1 MLPESCCRSASFL
14 PAFFSAYFFLSRII
28 RGSEWIAR
36 IFRSFFF
43 FFLFPSSA
51 HSSAKG
57 TIEILSFD
65 NESSSNYF
73 PSIRKI
79 NERKKRNKTLTRFF
93 RAFVSKGAG
102 VNGRTKSEASGWR
115 AVEWQKED
123 SPLSLGPSLGPVNF
137 SSRVLSSR
145 ESLLSSGESIC
156 FSTTGR
162 SIFFLVPKSSVSRHF
177 EEESWKKIRPISI
190 NFSNDNYHPSRN
202 TFIPNLYKYRNVFPS
217 RKRVFVSYETF
228 QVSSYDIPR
237 NESTKVVVVIVATVV
252 IVVVMVVVV
261 VIRYRCEKKHY
272 FYARI
277 TRTAKK
283 RKGTVYQPRF
293 SH

>member
-1 MLPESCCRSASFL
+1 M
-14 PAFFSAYFFLSRII
+14 
-28 RGSEWIAR
+28 
-36 IFRSFFF
+36 
-43 FFLFPSSA
+43 
-51 HSSAKG
+51 
-57 TIEILSFD
+57 
-65 NESSSNYF
+65 
-73 PSIRKI
+73 
-79 NERKKRNKTLTRFF
+79 RFF

-202 TFIPNLYKYRNVFPS
+202 TFIPNLYKYRNVFPLAN
-217 RKRVFVSYETF
+217 VFSYPTKLSKFPVTIFHETNP
-228 QVSSYDIPR
+228 PR
-237 NESTKVVVVIVATVV
+237 
-252 IVVVMVVVV
+252 
-261 VIRYRCEKKHY
+261 
-272 FYARI
+272 
-277 TRTAKK
+277 
-283 RKGTVYQPRF
+283 
-293 SH
+293 

>member
-1 MLPESCCRSASFL
+1 MDREDISFL
-14 PAFFSAYFFLSRII
+14 
-28 RGSEWIAR
+28 
-36 IFRSFFF
+36 FFF

-79 NERKKRNKTLTRFF
+79 NERKKRNKTLMRFF

-177 EEESWKKIRPISI
+177 EEESWKKIRAISI

-237 NESTKVVVVIVATVV
+237 NESTKVVVVIVATVMV
-252 IVVVMVVVV
+252 MVVMVVV

>member
-79 NERKKRNKTLTRFF
+79 NERKKRNKTLMRFF

-177 EEESWKKIRPISI
+177 EEESWKKIRAISI

-202 TFIPNLYKYRNVFPS
+202 TFIPNLYKYRNVFPLAN
-217 RKRVFVSYETF
+217 VFSYPTKLSKFPVTIFHETNP
-228 QVSSYDIPR
+228 PR
-237 NESTKVVVVIVATVV
+237 
-252 IVVVMVVVV
+252 
-261 VIRYRCEKKHY
+261 
-272 FYARI
+272 
-277 TRTAKK
+277 
-283 RKGTVYQPRF
+283 
-293 SH
+293 